1 MIGGFSLYEICLY
14 FMEYSFFGW
23 ILEVLYHAITK
34 GKIINRGFLNG
45 PVCPIYGFGAVGV
58 LMLSNG
64 IDALST
70 QVNDMTSS
78 LNNLTLFF
86 GGMIIA
92 TLIELFGGWLL
103 DKLFHTRWWNYSE
116 RRFNLHGYI
125 CPEFS
130 ILWGLAIM
138 FCVRIIQPL
147 MVHSTNALL
156 PSSIGWPILAVLYCI
171 LFIDLIVTTLTV
183 QGLNKKLAE
192 LDKIREAMRKPS
204 DLMTETIAEPAIITS
219 QHVDET
225 KVQGALAKAELNDK
239 VTTAAEQVKEQLAI
253 QQAEYEARL
262 DELSKKKQLLL
273 DDLMNHGHK
282 HGVRRIFNAFPQ
294 LEQHKYNDALQ
305 EVKEAFRKKII

>member
-34 GKIINRGFLNG
+34 GKVVNRGFLNG

-156 PSSIGWPILAVLYCI
+156 PSSIGWPILAVLYGI

-204 DLMTETIAEPAIITS
+204 DLMTATIAEPAIITS

-239 VTTAAEQVKEQLAI
+239 VATAAEQVKEQLAI
-253 QQAEYEARL
+253 QQAAYEARI
-262 DELSKKKQLLL
+262 DELSKKKQQLL

-294 LEQHKYNDALQ
+294 LEQHKYNEALQ
-305 EVKEAFRKKII
+305 EVKEAFKKKFQ

>member
-34 GKIINRGFLNG
+34 GKVVNRGFLNG

-156 PSSIGWPILAVLYCI
+156 PSSIGWPILAVLYGI

-183 QGLNKKLAE
+183 QGWNKKLAE

-204 DLMTETIAEPAIITS
+204 DLMTATIAEPAIITS

-239 VTTAAEQVKEQLAI
+239 VATAAEQVKEQLAI
-253 QQAEYEARL
+253 QQAEYEARI
-262 DELSKKKQLLL
+262 DELSKKKQQLL

-294 LEQHKYNDALQ
+294 LEQHKYNEALQ
-305 EVKEAFRKKII
+305 EVKEAFKKKFQ

>member
-34 GKIINRGFLNG
+34 GKVVNRGFLNG

-156 PSSIGWPILAVLYCI
+156 PSSIGWPILAVLYGI

-204 DLMTETIAEPAIITS
+204 DLMTATIAEPAIITS

-239 VTTAAEQVKEQLAI
+239 VATAAEQVKEQLAI
-253 QQAEYEARL
+253 QQAEYEARI
-262 DELSKKKQLLL
+262 DELSKKKQQLLN
-273 DDLMNHGHK
+273 DLMNHGHK

-294 LEQHKYNDALQ
+294 LEQHKYNEALQ
-305 EVKEAFRKKII
+305 EVKEAFKKKFQ

>member
-253 QQAEYEARL
+253 QQAEYEARI

-305 EVKEAFRKKII
+305 EVKEAFKKKFQ

>member
-34 GKIINRGFLNG
+34 GKVVNRGFLNG

-156 PSSIGWPILAVLYCI
+156 PSSIGWPILAVLYGI

-204 DLMTETIAEPAIITS
+204 DLMTATIAEPAIITS

-239 VTTAAEQVKEQLAI
+239 VATAAEQVKEQLAI
-253 QQAEYEARL
+253 QQAEYEARI
-262 DELSKKKQLLL
+262 DELSKKKQQLL

-294 LEQHKYNDALQ
+294 LEQHKYNEALQ
-305 EVKEAFRKKII
+305 EVKEAFKKKFQ